1 MGISEVIEAPLPEG
15 QGELAVMDPTGDTK
29 IIFDPEN
36 EDEVAAAKATFDT
49 LKGKGFAAFKVVG
62 PKGEKSE
69 EQIREFDPKAGRM
82 IMIPALAGG

>member
-1 MGISEVIEAPLPEG
+1 MGINEVIEAPIPEG
-15 QGELAVMDPTGDTK
+15 MGELAIMDPTGDTK

-49 LKGKGFAAFKVVG
+49 LKGKGFAAFRVVG
-62 PKGEKSE
+62 PKGEKGDE
-69 EQIREFDPKAGRM
+69 IIREFDPKAGRM